1 MSGHA
6 VGMNTITEHDRKLAE
21 TLKSLSLEP
30 SRRTFQSPKKS
41 ARRRVFFVSLLALVA
56 ASCLPA
62 VCWPEAVVRFKTA
75 LLGRTGTAAGS
86 TVSGSEIVDP
96 REQGKSR
103 DGAISAVP
111 GAPLAI
117 AREVTGSGYVVAPRA
132 TTVFSRYEGRITDI
146 AVEVGDH
153 VAAGQVLVALDDA
166 NARYALEQ
174 AKAAKI
180 SADLALVA
188 KDIALAQTRASLD
201 RVESLAARDAAS
213 RQRLDEAHTA
223 WESARNNVAQAQQD
237 ILRAE
242 LAIRIAEEAVDEL
255 TVRAPFAGTITR
267 LNAHFG
273 DTVLARA
280 DSVRENQS
288 LLTITDAGSMVID
301 ADVAETSVAA
311 LRPGLRGEA
320 VLDAFPDRP
329 FAIVLMRLAPV
340 VSPEKGTIA
349 LRLSL
354 INPPEGIRPNMAAR
368 IRINV
373 TDTDSQTGERQND
386 R

>member
-1 MSGHA
+1 
-6 VGMNTITEHDRKLAE
+6 MNTITEHDRKLAE

-30 SRRTFQSPKKS
+30 SPRTFQSPKKS
-41 ARRRVFFVSLLALVA
+41 SRRLVLFVSLPALVV

-62 VCWPEAVVRFKTA
+62 VFWPEAVHRFKSA
-75 LLGRTGTAAGS
+75 LLGRSGTAADS
-86 TVSGSEIVDP
+86 MVSDSEAVDP
-96 REQGKSR
+96 PRDRGESR
-103 DGAISAVP
+103 HDEISVAP
-111 GAPLAI
+111 KAPLAI

-132 TTVFSRYEGRITDI
+132 TTVFSKYEGRITDI
-146 AVEVGDH
+146 AVEMGDR
-153 VAAGQVLVALDDA
+153 VAAGQVLVTLDDA
-166 NARYALEQ
+166 NARFALEQ

-180 SADLALVA
+180 SADLVLAA
-188 KDIALAQTRASLD
+188 RNIALAQTRASLD
-201 RVESLAARDAAS
+201 RIESLAAREAAS
-213 RQRLDEAHTA
+213 RQRLEEARYA

-237 ILRAE
+237 ISEAE

-267 LNAHFG
+267 LNAHIG

-288 LLTITDAGSMVID
+288 LLTITDTGSMVID

-320 VLDAFPDRP
+320 VLDGFPDRA
-329 FAIVLMRLAPV
+329 FGIVLTRLAPV
-340 VSPEKGTIA
+340 VSAEKGTIA

-354 INPPEGIRPNMAAR
+354 IAPPDGIRPNMAAR
-368 IRINV
+368 IRVNV
-373 TDTDSQTGERQND
+373 IDSQTGERQHD